1 MRVKPYAKLRGRI
14 HEMYGSQATF
24 AKLMKLNTVTLSK
37 RLNGVRDWSRA
48 EIEKACIL
56 LEIPITEVHLYF
68 FS

>member
-14 HEMYGSQATF
+14 CEMYGTQATF
-24 AKLMKLNTVTLSK
+24 AKLMKLNRATLTNK
-37 RLNGVRDWSRA
+37 LNGASNWTRA